1 MLAAGGTVL
10 AATGAGDN
18 AAPRVTV
25 AKPVTGSSTTDAT
38 PRLAGAAGRARGD
51 AHTLTVRVYAGRRA
65 SGRAV
70 RTINVRR
77 LGGRW
82 SVTVARALAPGTYT
96 VQARQRDTAGHRGT
110 SPRMT
115 FTIRALRAPVVPP
128 VVSRPR

>member
-10 AATGAGDN
+10 AATGAGDH

-25 AKPVTGSSTTDAT
+25 TKPVTGSSTTDAT
-38 PRLAGAAGRARGD
+38 PRLAGGAGRARGD

-77 LGGRW
+77 RGREVGGDR
-82 SVTVARALAPGTYT
+82 ARALAAGTYT
-96 VQARQRDTAGHRGT
+96 VQARQRDTRG
-110 SPRMT
+110 PPWHQPA
-115 FTIRALRAPVVPP
+115 IDLHHQGARA
-128 VVSRPR
+128 RPWCRRW